1 MFNWIKNLS
10 KGTNPASAEPIRLT
24 RVVKHIVPTSIKQA
38 EDEEEKRQLAKAEAA
53 AAAERAD
60 APTITLTQ
68 SIPKPPIS
76 VAMPSI
82 AMEPESVSAPRPA
95 IRLSTPVAEDEEPEA
110 APMVRLTTAKKRPTL
125 NFNSPAGLPAPEAN
139 REIVLTVGDFVSRI
153 PTNFLNENALPATQ
167 EVRFDAADLYSD
179 MSKGRA
185 TVPLSIIAEVLP
197 ALFKRSLSPEEDI
210 EIQLP
215 LPKIVA
221 QMSDLFTRPDQEAPE
236 VFEEVETPFLKAA
249 QRDQEIHKVSGAVAA
264 PQPTPP
270 QPAPAPVPAA
280 VPAESASRPKP
291 IGLRLDSAPA
301 AAVPPVSLASQ
312 DSGRRVTIRVRPLIQ
327 AMPGQR
333 ASLLGSIS
341 ENSEVD
347 LPLEE
352 IESQLSS
359 GKVSISL
366 DTFSAGLK
374 PEDRAAFKEN
384 YTGENVLISLPE
396 IVKNLPD
403 QSFKRRA
410 DQHQQEVDEN
420 EFETPFNRPADA
432 APVPVAPAPLPIAT
446 PAPAPTP
453 APAAVA
459 PAPTGPL
466 RAKPLITPAI
476 ANYTTRKLNSTGNK
490 FPSPMHAALGTQ
502 DALDAKKVV
511 KLASALP
518 GVASLT
524 IITEDG
530 LGLAGNLPT
539 FMDPDGFSAMAP
551 QLHRKM
557 ATHASEM
564 KLGELK
570 HLSLTTE
577 THTVTIFTGR
587 GMTIA
592 VLHQNQSDLGHGV
605 REKFI
610 AIVDGLAKQ
619 YNPELAAN

>member
-10 KGTNPASAEPIRLT
+10 KGAKPASAELVRVT
-24 RVVKHIVPTSIKQA
+24 RVVKHIVPASLKQA
-38 EDEEEKRQLAKAEAA
+38 EEEEERQALAKAA

-60 APTITLTQ
+60 APTITLAQ
-68 SIPKPPIS
+68 STPKPAAKIS
-76 VAMPSI
+76 MPAI
-82 AMEPESVSAPRPA
+82 EMEPESVSAPRPVV
-95 IRLSTPVAEDEEPEA
+95 RLSAPASETEEPEP
-110 APMVRLTTAKKRPTL
+110 APSFRLTTAKKKPAL
-125 NFNSPAGLPAPEAN
+125 NFNSSGTSVSAPAPTAN
-139 REIVLTVGDFVSRI
+139 REIVLTVADFVSRI
-153 PTNFLNENALPATQ
+153 PTNFLNEQALPGTH

-197 ALFKRSLSPEEDI
+197 SLFKRRLSPEEDI

-236 VFEEVETPFLKAA
+236 VFEQLETPFLKAA
-249 QRDQEIHKVSGAVAA
+249 LRDQEIHKVSGAVAA
-264 PQPTPP
+264 PQPAAAPEVLPTE
-270 QPAPAPVPAA
+270 PAP
-280 VPAESASRPKP
+280 RPKP
-291 IGLRLDSAPA
+291 IGLRLDSAPSQI
-301 AAVPPVSLASQ
+301 PPVANPASQ
-312 DSGRRVTIRVRPLIQ
+312 NSGRRVTIRVRPLIQ

-333 ASLLGSIS
+333 AALLGSIP

-366 DTFSAGLK
+366 DTFSAGLN
-374 PEDRAAFKEN
+374 PTDRAAFKEN
-384 YTGENVLISLPE
+384 YTGENVSISLPE

-403 QSFKRRA
+403 NSLRRRT

-420 EFETPFNRPADA
+420 EFQTPFNRKPGTTSAE
-432 APVPVAPAPLPIAT
+432 PAPPTAT
-446 PAPAPTP
+446 PAPAATP
-453 APAAVA
+453 LPAA

-476 ANYTTRKLNSTGNK
+476 TNYTTRKLNSTGNK
-490 FPSPMHAALGTQ
+490 FPSLMHAALGTQ
-502 DALDAKKVV
+502 DPLDAKKVV

-530 LGLAGNLPT
+530 LSLAGNLPT
-539 FMDPDGFSAMAP
+539 FMNPEGFSAMAP

-557 ATHASEM
+557 ASHASDM
-564 KLGELK
+564 KLGDLK

-619 YNPELAAN
+619 YNPELSAS

>member
-10 KGTNPASAEPIRLT
+10 KGTKPASAEPVRMT

-38 EDEEEKRQLAKAEAA
+38 EEEEERQALAKA
-53 AAAERAD
+53 AAAERAE
-60 APTITLTQ
+60 APTITLAQ
-68 SIPKPPIS
+68 SAPKPAAKVS
-76 VAMPSI
+76 MPAI
-82 AMEPESVSAPRPA
+82 EMEPESVSAPRPVV
-95 IRLSTPVAEDEEPEA
+95 RLSAPALEADEPEA
-110 APMVRLTTAKKRPTL
+110 APSVRLTTVKKKTAL
-125 NFNSPAGLPAPEAN
+125 NFNSPGSSSSAPAPAAN
-139 REIVLTVGDFVSRI
+139 REIVLTVSDFVSRI
-153 PTNFLNENALPATQ
+153 PTNFLNEQAVSATQ

-197 ALFKRSLSPEEDI
+197 SLFKRRLSPEEDI

-236 VFEEVETPFLKAA
+236 VFEQLETPFLKAA
-249 QRDQEIHKVSGAVAA
+249 LRDQEIHKVSGAVAA
-264 PQPTPP
+264 PQP
-270 QPAPAPVPAA
+270 APVPE
-280 VPAESASRPKP
+280 VLSTEPAPRPKP
-291 IGLRLDSAPA
+291 IGLRLDSAPTPTA
-301 AAVPPVSLASQ
+301 PATQ
-312 DSGRRVTIRVRPLIQ
+312 NSGRRVTIRVRPLIQ

-333 ASLLGSIS
+333 AALLGSIP
-341 ENSEVD
+341 ETSEVD

-359 GKVSISL
+359 GKVSFSL
-366 DTFSAGLK
+366 DTFSAGLN
-374 PEDRAAFKEN
+374 PTDRAAFKEN
-384 YTGENVLISLPE
+384 YTGENVPISLPE

-403 QSFKRRA
+403 NSLRRRD

-420 EFETPFNRPADA
+420 EFETPFNRTPGTIPTKPAPPAPPA
-432 APVPVAPAPLPIAT
+432 ATPVPAATPLPA
-446 PAPAPTP
+446 
-453 APAAVA
+453 
-459 PAPTGPL
+459 GPL

-476 ANYTTRKLNSTGNK
+476 TNYTTRKLNSTGNK

-530 LGLAGNLPT
+530 LSLAGNLPT
-539 FMDPDGFSAMAP
+539 FMDPEGFSAMAP

-557 ATHASEM
+557 ASHASDM
-564 KLGELK
+564 KLGDLK

-619 YNPELAAN
+619 YNPELTAS